1 MYFSGGSEDG
11 SRVKRVRADSSAVA
25 REPAQALDAPDPEQ
39 GAAPAPPA
47 FLSPSVKEYLELG
60 MAIPGKLKIIF
71 IVYSNCCLFMTFH
84 YHNTKMI
91 MRMFDIF
98 YS

>member
-1 MYFSGGSEDG
+1 MYAKKVFGLFSSVLLSILVITGGSEDG

-60 MAIPGKLKIIF
+60 MAIPAPNVVAACAYL
-71 IVYSNCCLFMTFH
+71 
-84 YHNTKMI
+84 NT
-91 MRMFDIF
+91 
-98 YS
+98 